1 MEVEKSW
8 KRFFL
13 NGGYLYRVTKLE
25 TESLYDG
32 QFYDI
37 TNELMDLVNVDEWEY
52 ICHIKKDIRE
62 WLEASLPF
70 IDWKAERPRYM
81 GDKNLG
87 ILFRRRKHVMLF
99 KIVWG

>member
-8 KRFFL
+8 LRFLL

-25 TESLYDG
+25 IEEMYDG

-37 TNELMDLVNVDEWEY
+37 ENLLMDFENVDEWDY
-52 ICHIKKDIRE
+52 FCWLKPHIKE
-62 WLEASLPF
+62 WLEGSCPR
-70 IDWKAERPRYM
+70 WSWRAEKPRYM

-87 ILFRRRKHVMLF
+87 VLFRSRKYILMF
-99 KIVWG
+99 KLACG